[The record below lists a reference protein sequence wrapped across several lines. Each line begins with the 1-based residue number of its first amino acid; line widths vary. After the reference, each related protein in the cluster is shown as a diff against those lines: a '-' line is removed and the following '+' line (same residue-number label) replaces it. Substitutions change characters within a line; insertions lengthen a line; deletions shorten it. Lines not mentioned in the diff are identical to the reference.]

1 MIKPLAVAGGF
12 FWTTM
17 NIIETVDN
25 FLAEHK
31 IILNKHVPFKVL
43 QLHAE
48 ERQDLY
54 GLFRTLSVYCVSN
67 NNKLRIESN
76 MRNDF
81 YSSSDMK
88 IIVTKT
94 YPGTNKSEDFDM
106 ILEGDNETINGWYE
120 LVKNKYYLPHVNVK
134 VFPKQ

>member
-1 MIKPLAVAGGF
+1 M
-12 FWTTM
+12 TM

-67 NNKLRIESN
+67 NNQLRIESN

-81 YSSSDMK
+81 FSTSDMK

-94 YPGTNKSEDFDM
+94 YPASNRSQDFEM
-106 ILEGDNETINGWYE
+106 TLEGDNEAVNDWYE
-120 LVKNKYYLPHVNVK
+120 SIKNKYYLPHINIK
-134 VFPKQ
+134 VLPKQ

>member
-1 MIKPLAVAGGF
+1 
-12 FWTTM
+12 M
-17 NIIETVDN
+17 NIIETLDN
-25 FLAEHK
+25 FLTEHK

-67 NNKLRIESN
+67 NNRLRIESN

-94 YPGTNKSEDFDM
+94 YPGSNRSEDFEM
-106 ILEGDNETINGWYE
+106 TLEGDNEAINSWYE
-120 LVKNKYYLPHVNVK
+120 SIKNKYNFPHVHTNVL
-134 VFPKQ
+134 PKQ

>member
-1 MIKPLAVAGGF
+1 MK
-12 FWTTM
+12 
-17 NIIETVDN
+17 IIETLDN
-25 FLAEHK
+25 FLTEHK
-31 IILNKHVPFKVL
+31 ITLNKHVPFKVL

-76 MRNDF
+76 MRHDF
-81 YSSSDMK
+81 FSSSEMK

-94 YPGTNKSEDFDM
+94 YPGTNRSQDFEM
-106 ILEGDNETINGWYE
+106 TLEGDNEAVNDWYE
-120 LVKNKYYLPHVNVK
+120 LIKNKYYLPHINTK
-134 VFPKQ
+134 VLPKQ

>member
-1 MIKPLAVAGGF
+1 
-12 FWTTM
+12 M
-17 NIIETVDN
+17 NIIETLDN
-25 FLAEHK
+25 FLTERK
-31 IILNKHVPFKVL
+31 ITLNKHVPFKVL

-67 NNKLRIESN
+67 NNQLRIESN

-81 YSSSDMK
+81 FSSSEMK

-94 YPGTNKSEDFDM
+94 YPGSNRSQDFEM
-106 ILEGDNETINGWYE
+106 TLEGDNEAINSWNE
-120 LVKNKYYLPHVNVK
+120 SIKNKYYLPHVNTK
-134 VFPKQ
+134 VLPKQ

>member
-1 MIKPLAVAGGF
+1 MTKPLAVAGGF
-12 FWTTM
+12 FWITM

-25 FLAEHK
+25 FLTEHK

-43 QLHAE
+43 QLHCE
-48 ERQDLY
+48 ERQDIY

-67 NNKLRIESN
+67 NNKIRIESN

-81 YSSSDMK
+81 FESSDMK

-94 YPGTNKSEDFDM
+94 YPGTNKSEDFNM
-106 ILEGDNETINGWYE
+106 VLKGDNEIINGWYD
-120 LVKNKYYLPHVNVK
+120 LIKNKYYLPHINTK
-134 VFPKQ
+134 VLPKQ

>member
-1 MIKPLAVAGGF
+1 M
-12 FWTTM
+12 
-17 NIIETVDN
+17 
-25 FLAEHK
+25 
-31 IILNKHVPFKVL
+31 
-43 QLHAE
+43 
-48 ERQDLY
+48 
-54 GLFRTLSVYCVSN
+54 YCVSN
-67 NNKLRIESN
+67 NNKLRVESN

-88 IIVTKT
+88 IVITKT

-120 LVKNKYYLPHVNVK
+120 LIKNKYYLPHVNTK

>member
-1 MIKPLAVAGGF
+1 M
-12 FWTTM
+12 TM

-67 NNKLRIESN
+67 NNKIRIESN

-81 YSSSDMK
+81 FSTSDMK

-94 YPGTNKSEDFDM
+94 YPASNRSEDFEM
-106 ILEGDNETINGWYE
+106 TLEGDNEAVNDWYE
-120 LVKNKYYLPHVNVK
+120 SIKNKYYLPHINTK

>member
-1 MIKPLAVAGGF
+1 MTKPLAVAGGF
-12 FWTTM
+12 FWITM

-25 FLAEHK
+25 FLTEHK

-43 QLHAE
+43 QLHCE
-48 ERQDLY
+48 ERQDIY

-67 NNKLRIESN
+67 NNKIRIESN

-81 YSSSDMK
+81 FESSDMK

-94 YPGTNKSEDFDM
+94 YPGTSKSEDFNM
-106 ILEGDNETINGWYE
+106 VLKGDNEIINGWYD
-120 LVKNKYYLPHVNVK
+120 LIKNKYYLPHINTK

>member
-1 MIKPLAVAGGF
+1 
-12 FWTTM
+12 M
-17 NIIETVDN
+17 NIIETLDN
-25 FLAEHK
+25 FLTERK
-31 IILNKHVPFKVL
+31 ITLNKHVPFKVL

-67 NNKLRIESN
+67 NNQLRIESN

-81 YSSSDMK
+81 FSSSEMK

-94 YPGTNKSEDFDM
+94 YPGSNRSQDFEM
-106 ILEGDNETINGWYE
+106 TLEGDNEAVNSWHESI
-120 LVKNKYYLPHVNVK
+120 KNKYYLPHVNTK
-134 VFPKQ
+134 VLPKQ